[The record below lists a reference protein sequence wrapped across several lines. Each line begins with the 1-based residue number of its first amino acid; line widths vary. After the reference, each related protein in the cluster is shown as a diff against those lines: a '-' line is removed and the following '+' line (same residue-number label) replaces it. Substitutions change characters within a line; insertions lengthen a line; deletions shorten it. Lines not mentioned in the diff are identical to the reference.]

1 MGNIA
6 MQSSSAGWIEEWT
19 EENLGELVMF
29 SQSFREINQQV
40 GGGEIDKG
48 DYGEVS

>member
-19 EENLGELVMF
+19 EENLGEAGHVLPKV
-29 SQSFREINQQV
+29 QRDQPT
-40 GGGEIDKG
+40 GRWW
-48 DYGEVS
+48 

>member
-1 MGNIA
+1 
-6 MQSSSAGWIEEWT
+6 
-19 EENLGELVMF
+19 MF

-48 DYGEVS
+48 DYGEVSMVHVMAHASGNIHVNHEGD